1 MEKVIER
8 ELKRIEAETKKLEK
22 KHAKARTPEQ
32 ATVFLAK
39 MWKLDGEFEAYM
51 NVLKMIKAGGK
62 NDKRRY

>member
-1 MEKVIER
+1 MEEKITK

-22 KHAKARTPEQ
+22 KHSKARTPEQ

-51 NVLKMIKAGGK
+51 NVLKMIKEGVQV
-62 NDKRRY
+62 